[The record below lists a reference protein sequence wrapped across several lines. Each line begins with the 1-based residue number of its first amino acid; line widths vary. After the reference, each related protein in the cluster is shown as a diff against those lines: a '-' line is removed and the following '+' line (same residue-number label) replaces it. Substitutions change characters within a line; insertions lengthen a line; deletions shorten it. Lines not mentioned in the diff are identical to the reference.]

1 MRYFH
6 TGTIESQEEAR
17 QLAIDWQNW
26 QADQALSLAELSD
39 MHGVFVGLAD
49 RWDLVEEFEENGVI

>member
-6 TGTIESQEEAR
+6 TGTIESQDEAR

-39 MHGVFVGLAD
+39 MHEYFVALGKRYNLTD
-49 RWDLVEEFEENGVI
+49 EFKENGII

>member
-26 QADQALSLAELSD
+26 QVEQSLSLAELSD
-39 MHGVFVGLAD
+39 MHEYFAGLAD
-49 RWDLVEEFEENGVI
+49 RWDLVEEFKENGII